1 MARVKLTKNELK
13 NQKNSLKQFNRYLPT
28 LMLKK
33 QQLQTVIR
41 QVEEQI
47 EKVQQQREVQKNSL
61 NRWVALFGEPL
72 ELDAIIR
79 IDHIRHS
86 MGNIAGVDIPLYEG
100 VDFTEKE
107 VDLLTTPPWL
117 DRGVDALKS
126 LAELDAEIAILE
138 EQILHLGRELRVTA
152 QRVNLFE
159 KVKIPEAKEAI
170 RKITIA
176 QGDQQTAAVVRG
188 KISKNKLTEVQV

>member
-47 EKVQQQREVQKNSL
+47 EKVKQQREVQKSSL
-61 NRWVALFGEPL
+61 DTWVALFGEPL
-72 ELDAIIR
+72 ELDTIIH
-79 IDHIRHS
+79 IDRIRHS
-86 MGNIAGVDIPLYEG
+86 MGNIAGVDIPVYEG

-107 VDLLTTPPWL
+107 IDLLTTPPWL
-117 DRGVDALKS
+117 DRGVEALKG

-138 EQILHLGRELRVTA
+138 EQIIHLGQELRVTA